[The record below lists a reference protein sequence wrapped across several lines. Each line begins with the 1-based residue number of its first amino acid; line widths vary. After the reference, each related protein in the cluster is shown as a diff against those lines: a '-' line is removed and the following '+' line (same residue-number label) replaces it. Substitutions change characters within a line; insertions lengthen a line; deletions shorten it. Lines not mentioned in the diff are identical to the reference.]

1 MLLCD
6 TIEELSAGGTYTYTH
21 THALG
26 LQIKIIT
33 ISRISMSLLLNNPI
47 SSIFLAHHIL

>member
-21 THALG
+21 ARG